1 VYGITVFGDAVN
13 SGEVIARWF
22 MGGIMTPFCHLF
34 QVLCHERWPRQARV
48 QVLGTITHSIL
59 FRCRYFWDL

>member
-22 MGGIMTPFCHLF
+22 MDGIMTPFSSAMSRKMTKTSQGASSRHY
-34 QVLCHERWPRQARV
+34 H
-48 QVLGTITHSIL
+48 T
-59 FRCRYFWDL
+59 